1 MIKEEL
7 CNYCNEASKFG
18 GRVNGGKNYYCLKCI
33 KKINDSKIDYWKECS
48 FDEFLESIPTKNR
61 KDSETPFADHIR
73 EELRKAGVDVPERK
87 QRKKSNAKR
96 IF

>member
-1 MIKEEL
+1 MLIKEEL
-7 CNYCNEASKFG
+7 CNYCSEASKFG

-73 EELRKAGVDVPERK
+73 EELRKAGVYVPERK
-87 QRKKSNAKR
+87 RRRKSK
-96 IF
+96 